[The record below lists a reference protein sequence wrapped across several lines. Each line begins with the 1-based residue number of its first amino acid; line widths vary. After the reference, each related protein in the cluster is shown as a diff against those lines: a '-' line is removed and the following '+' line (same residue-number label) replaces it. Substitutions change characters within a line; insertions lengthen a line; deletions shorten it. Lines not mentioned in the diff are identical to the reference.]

1 MKKLSDA
8 TEKQL
13 SNIETI
19 CGGTEL
25 NWPDPDLDFSVP
37 GILEGH

>member
-13 SNIETI
+13 SNIEMI

-25 NWPDPDLDFSVP
+25 NWPDLDVDLSVI
-37 GILEGH
+37 GILECH